1 MNLTIDLAKTMMK
14 NDNGNLDL
22 HHMNITS
29 LPEGLI
35 VPGDLDIR
43 YTRITSLPNG
53 LKVGGNLYIDSAQTG
68 EVPADI
74 NVCGEIVFKKK
85 EVTNNGTI

>member
-1 MNLTIDLAKTMMK
+1 MNLTIDLAKTMMR

-22 HHMNITS
+22 RHMNITS

-53 LKVGGNLYIDSAQTG
+53 LKVGGNLYIDSAQTDG
-68 EVPADI
+68 PWVGRLGRRSGRR
-74 NVCGEIVFKKK
+74 CRK
-85 EVTNNGTI
+85 